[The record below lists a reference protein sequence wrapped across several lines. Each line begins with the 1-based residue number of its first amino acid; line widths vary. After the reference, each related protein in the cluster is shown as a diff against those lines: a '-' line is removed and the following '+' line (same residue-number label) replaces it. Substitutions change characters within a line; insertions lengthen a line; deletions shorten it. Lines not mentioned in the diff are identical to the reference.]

1 MTDTKRTFRI
11 SLIRLWLDAA
21 ILHGAFT
28 LLIMGCIALAGRQAN
43 WLYLALF
50 AVAPAL
56 IWIIYG
62 LTFRVTVS
70 PDGLGWTTIDG
81 ENEFAKWDEIEGA
94 SPGGFPLLPM
104 VGIELARGRRSG
116 FLLILSD
123 LPGFGDA
130 LREHA
135 GADHPLT
142 RAVTGEV
149 G

>member
-1 MTDTKRTFRI
+1 MTDTTRTFRI
-11 SLIRLWLDAA
+11 SLIRLWLDAG
-21 ILHGAFT
+21 ILHGVFT
-28 LLIMGCIALAGRQAN
+28 ILIMACIALAGWQVN

-50 AVAPAL
+50 ALTPAL
-56 IWIIYG
+56 IWITYG
-62 LTFRVTVS
+62 LTFRVAVS
-70 PDGLGWTTIDG
+70 PEGLRWTTIDG
-81 ENEFAKWDEIEGA
+81 EHEFARWDEIEGA

-104 VGIELARGRRSG
+104 VEIRFARGHRSG

-135 GADHPLT
+135 GAEHPLT
-142 RAVTGEV
+142 RALMGEL